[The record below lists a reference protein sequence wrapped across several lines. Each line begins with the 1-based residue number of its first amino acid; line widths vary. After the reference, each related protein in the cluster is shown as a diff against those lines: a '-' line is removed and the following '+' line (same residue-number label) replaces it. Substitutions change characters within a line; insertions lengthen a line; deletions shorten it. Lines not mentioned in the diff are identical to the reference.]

1 VTGQDAARWNRRYRE
16 QSPPTADDV
25 GLPTRFR
32 PFADLFPT
40 RGHAVELACGTGTAS
55 VWLAQRGL
63 RVWACDASAEAI
75 AQARGLAEKCGQASR
90 CRFEV
95 IDLDN
100 GLPAGD
106 AADVLLCNKFR
117 DPRLDGPIID
127 RLAVGGLLAFSA
139 LSEVGA
145 GGGRFRAAPGELTA
159 AFRTLETIAHGE
171 ELGEAWLVAR
181 RR

>member
-1 VTGQDAARWNRRYRE
+1 MTEQDAARWNRRYRE
-16 QSPPTADDV
+16 HGPLTAAEV
-25 GLPTRFR
+25 GLPARFQ

-40 RGHAVELACGTGTAS
+40 RGHAVELACGAGAAS

-63 RVWACDASAEAI
+63 QVWACDASAEAI
-75 AQARGLAEKCGQASR
+75 AQARELAEKCGQASR

-95 IDLDN
+95 VDLDD

-117 DPRLDGPIID
+117 DPRLDGQIMD
-127 RLAVGGLLAFSA
+127 RLAAGGLLAVSA

-145 GGGRFRAAPGELTA
+145 SSGRFRAAPGELTA
-159 AFRTLETIAHGE
+159 AFRTLEMIAHGE